1 MSETVTLTDIH
12 NDLEFL
18 KQKVTDIE
26 QELSTLRDINPEVRE
41 EYLQKLKEI
50 EKTKGKTFDNK
61 EDFLEYL
68 ENEI

>member
-1 MSETVTLTDIH
+1 MSETVTLQDIH

-18 KQKVTDIE
+18 KEKVTHIE
-26 QELSTLRDINPEVRE
+26 QEIDMLKDINPEVRE
-41 EYLQKLKEI
+41 EYFQKLKVI